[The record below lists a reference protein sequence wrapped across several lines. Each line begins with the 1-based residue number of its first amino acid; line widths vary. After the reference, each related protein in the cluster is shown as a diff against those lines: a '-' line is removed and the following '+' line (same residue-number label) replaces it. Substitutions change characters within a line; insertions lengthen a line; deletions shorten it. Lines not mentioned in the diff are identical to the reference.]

1 MATCLS
7 RRMSPASYV
16 VLKPCLAKVL
26 SPCPTVDDMRAQ
38 RRQQTP
44 QLLFD
49 VTFKNTYNR
58 GEHQNPAHQWLQLC
72 SRLGRPI
79 FLLWLCIAL
88 ILFKL
93 ECQGFCFFYFRF
105 SKLHPRVSL
114 RCPVSAPALHRSSLV
129 PDWAV
134 PLLLQF
140 LSSPALLRLG
150 RPVMLQFCSAPASL
164 KAGRSIFAVVSPCR
178 NPVEG

>member
-7 RRMSPASYV
+7 RGMSPASYV
-16 VLKPCLAKVL
+16 VLRPCLAEVL

-38 RRQQTP
+38 KRQQTP

-93 ECQGFCFFYFRF
+93 ECQGFYFFYFRF

-114 RCPVSAPALHRSSLV
+114 RCPVSAPALIQPGS
-129 PDWAV
+129 
-134 PLLLQF
+134 
-140 LSSPALLRLG
+140 RLG
-150 RPVMLQFCSAPASL
+150 RPFAATVFEFPCLV
-164 KAGRSIFAVVSPCR
+164 KAGASCYAAVLQRAGLP
-178 NPVEG
+178 